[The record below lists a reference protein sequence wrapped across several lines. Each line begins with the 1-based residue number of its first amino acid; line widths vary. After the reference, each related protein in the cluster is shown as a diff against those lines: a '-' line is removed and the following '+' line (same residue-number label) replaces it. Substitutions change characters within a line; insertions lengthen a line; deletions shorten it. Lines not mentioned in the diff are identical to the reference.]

1 MKVLLVDPSY
11 IYLYCYTSYTVIVQH
26 HFFQD
31 PPHESLETLQAP
43 KLMDFMKGT
52 TTLGFVLLGELVG
65 CETDPFLW

>member
-1 MKVLLVDPSY
+1 MKVLVVDPSY
-11 IYLYCYTSYTVIVQH
+11 TTVFILLYKLYCYSTTS
-26 HFFQD
+26 FFQD

-65 CETDPFLW
+65 CEY